1 MDRAFVLASAGL
13 DRHLAYVALTRH
25 REGVGMYAGQD
36 TFPDF
41 EALAARLGR
50 GRLKASVLDHLGEAP
65 EQAGLPP
72 GDRPMPLLEPRRVFT
87 ETAEAIGRAVAE
99 YQLNTR
105 LEPGKPGFGLKAAFT
120 DPLAVATRLRE
131 AFARSGHRA
140 DATAHLLETEPERFG
155 HLHGLRRRLLG
166 DNRERREARA
176 ALPKVVA
183 QVRTLLREWRE
194 TYDTTVAQET
204 RERELAQVEIPG
216 LSAAAAG
223 FLAAYRA
230 GSPEAGQALITRAL
244 VTEEG
249 QGVMGEFRAVT
260 KAATERAWAKGRGL
274 SKYSFIG
281 IPGMDK
287 ARSEALGET
296 IVAVQTIERE
306 GRRIVAEQERAE
318 IRLELQRDQERAW
331 RRELDR
337 GSPGLEL

>member
-1 MDRAFVLASAGL
+1 M
-13 DRHLAYVALTRH
+13 
-25 REGVGMYAGQD
+25 
-36 TFPDF
+36 
-41 EALAARLGR
+41 
-50 GRLKASVLDHLGEAP
+50 
-65 EQAGLPP
+65 
-72 GDRPMPLLEPRRVFT
+72 
-87 ETAEAIGRAVAE
+87 
-99 YQLNTR
+99 
-105 LEPGKPGFGLKAAFT
+105 
-120 DPLAVATRLRE
+120 
-131 AFARSGHRA
+131 
-140 DATAHLLETEPERFG
+140 
-155 HLHGLRRRLLG
+155 G

-176 ALPKVVA
+176 ALPKVAA

-244 VTEEG
+244 VSEEG
-249 QGVMGEFRAVT
+249 RGVMGEFRAVT
-260 KAATERAWAKGRGL
+260 KAATERAWAKERGL